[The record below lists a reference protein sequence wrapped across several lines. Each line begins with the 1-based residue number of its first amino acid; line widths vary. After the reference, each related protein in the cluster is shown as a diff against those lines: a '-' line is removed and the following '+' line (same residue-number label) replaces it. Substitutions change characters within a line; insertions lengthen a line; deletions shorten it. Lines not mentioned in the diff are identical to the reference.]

1 MLRAVDG
8 ETGLKADLSTVGEG
22 LDEFAISARRASCF
36 VLSQPTAALYDA
48 KY

>member
-1 MLRAVDG
+1 MLRAADG
-8 ETGLKADLSTVGEG
+8 ETGLKADLSTVEED
-22 LDEFAISARRASCF
+22 LDEFATSACRASCF